1 MESYEFD
8 VFISHATEDKDDI
21 AEPLARELRRVGLKV
36 WFDKF
41 TLKVGDSLRGS
52 IETGLS
58 RSRFGVVIFSKHF
71 LSKNWPKAELSGLFT
86 REMEG
91 HKVILPVWHNISSS
105 EMKAALPIQ
114 ADKVAL
120 RSSDGVAAVARAIVE
135 AVRPELLEVEKQKQR
150 AIDSSSSFVGTA
162 KEHYPG
168 YSFTF
173 HSGVQCG
180 PQGPGTIGSVKEGQH
195 RVDISI
201 SDRSLI
207 KNEPTLTITFS
218 EGGAK
223 KAYELYRTGKTQ
235 TWKAGEFTKIG
246 GTIPLMPS
254 GDVSPTQIM
263 TAASNLSHLPSKYMR
278 LEVGTS
284 NPITFP
290 FMEMRLRRAGA
301 HEAEA
306 VVRHPSTPLEVGF
319 IFSVDGSQQVETVF
333 SWDFVGYSCSAC
345 EAVINAVD
353 RLRAGD
359 TLRLYDLEANR
370 VAIET
375 PALVDQLAD
384 DPFTPELR
392 RVLSI
397 GAEAERRFGV
407 VVRFTNGISDED
419 AHWRFIP
426 HRGSDTN
433 ANFVFDDNPYPGSSG
448 VEPVASPYSGDM
460 RTCLFRAAFAMI
472 LSVYLPLSVQA
483 TVRAAYQTRPPGG
496 IEWSQEK
503 TAESGIDGAAL
514 ESLYSEVAR
523 KPHHDLKGIVI
534 VRSGPAHRGSSRFPV
549 RPPVQHMTAL

>member
-1 MESYEFD
+1 
-8 VFISHATEDKDDI
+8 
-21 AEPLARELRRVGLKV
+21 V

-41 TLKVGDSLRGS
+41 TLKVGDSLRDS

-71 LSKNWPKAELSGLFT
+71 LSKNWPKAELNGLFT

-91 HKVILPVWHNISSS
+91 HKVILPVWHKISSS

-120 RSSDGVAAVARAIVE
+120 RSSDGIAAVARAIVE
-135 AVRPELLEVEKQKQR
+135 AVRPELLGVEKQKQL
-150 AIDSSSSFVGTA
+150 AIDSSSSFVDTA
-162 KEHYPG
+162 KEHHPG
-168 YSFTF
+168 YSFSF

-180 PQGPGTIGSVKEGQH
+180 PPGPGTIGSVKEGQH

-207 KNEPTLTITFS
+207 ENEPTLTITFS

-263 TAASNLSHLPSKYMR
+263 TAGSNLSHLPPKYMR

-319 IFSVDGSQQVETVF
+319 VFSVDGSQQVETVF

-345 EAVINAVD
+345 EAVIDAVD

-375 PALVDQLAD
+375 PALADQLAD
-384 DPFTPELR
+384 DPFPPELR

-419 AHWRFIP
+419 AESLFYLDCLFNGRQY
-426 HRGSDTN
+426 GTN
-433 ANFVFDDNPYPGSSG
+433 LVVPLTLTKQNIEKSPGHNLLLQGQPISLFLGASNYPGFFPLLGIKVPTPLWGLYTEQCVVGEGETARARYGRASVG
-448 VEPVASPYSGDM
+448 EIVRITVVAE
-460 RTCLFRAAFAMI
+460 T
-472 LSVYLPLSVQA
+472 A
-483 TVRAAYQTRPPGG
+483 TFVRWKADCEVLVGAVPGG
-496 IEWSQEK
+496 DVK
-503 TAESGIDGAAL
+503 
-514 ESLYSEVAR
+514 
-523 KPHHDLKGIVI
+523 K
-534 VRSGPAHRGSSRFPV
+534 
-549 RPPVQHMTAL
+549 